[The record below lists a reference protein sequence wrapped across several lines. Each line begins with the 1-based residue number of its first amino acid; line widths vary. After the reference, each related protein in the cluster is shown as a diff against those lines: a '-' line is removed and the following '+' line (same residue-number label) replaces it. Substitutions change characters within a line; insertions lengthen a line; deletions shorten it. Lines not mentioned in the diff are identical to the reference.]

1 MARVTLAE
9 VENLPDILS
18 TEHFGFNL
26 GNVPG
31 SGDGYQLLLKCLDC
45 NIPGFSTE
53 SFDVMIHGMQRAFR
67 GRKMYPRTLAVTFV
81 EDSTLN
87 TLITL
92 RNWME
97 QIVGTNSN
105 TSIGGITEYG
115 TNAVLTIYD
124 QAGNGVDEIT
134 FVNCFVQDVPDVQVT
149 GESSTLM
156 RITATFKY
164 DFPLYQN
171 VQVR

>member
-1 MARVTLAE
+1 MARVQLSE

-18 TEHFGFNL
+18 SEHFTFNL
-26 GNVPG
+26 AEIPG
-31 SGDGYQLLLKCLDC
+31 SGDAYSLLLKCIDC

-53 SFDVMIHGMQRAFR
+53 SYEAMIHGVVRNFR

-81 EDSTLN
+81 EDSTMDTLN
-87 TLITL
+87 SL

-105 TSIGGITEYG
+105 TSIGGIADYG
-115 TNAVLTIYD
+115 VLATLTVYD
-124 QAGNGVDEIT
+124 QAGNDIDSID
-134 FVNCFVQDVPDVQVT
+134 FINCFVQDVPDVQVT

-156 RITATFKY
+156 RVTATFKY
-164 DFPLYQN
+164 DY
-171 VQVR
+171 VQYRGVSIR